1 MNKYGPPLGF
11 VVLLDLAVKGKDRRG
26 ILWDT
31 VVRPG
36 GEMVLGDT
44 MGTS

>member
-1 MNKYGPPLGF
+1 MNKYGPLLGL
-11 VVLLDLAVKGKDRRG
+11 VVLLYLAAKAKDRRG
-26 ILWDT
+26 ILGDT

-44 MGTS
+44 MGTL